1 MADPAPEPGEP
12 PPGVTSELTWRLAA
26 RLFHDH
32 RREPACPDCPN
43 SSVRPVGAA
52 AARCANCR
60 QPWPCSGR
68 RLAELGL
75 NRAVA

>member
-1 MADPAPEPGEP
+1 MADAPPLPGEP
-12 PPGVTSELTWRLAA
+12 PPGVTSEVIWRLAS

-32 RREPACPDCPN
+32 YREPGCRRCAPEPG
-43 SSVRPVGAA
+43 GAA
-52 AARCANCR
+52 DARCANCR

-75 NRAVA
+75 NRAVV

>member
-1 MADPAPEPGEP
+1 MTDAPVLPGEP
-12 PPGVTSELTWRLAA
+12 PTGAASELIWRLAA

-32 RREPACPDCPN
+32 HPVPGCPMCSAEVAGTAD
-43 SSVRPVGAA
+43 SH
-52 AARCANCR
+52 CASCG

-75 NRAVA
+75 NRAVT

>member
-1 MADPAPEPGEP
+1 MTDAPPLPGEP

-32 RREPACPDCPN
+32 HPEPGCPKCSEPAEPAD
-43 SSVRPVGAA
+43 S
-52 AARCANCR
+52 RCANCG

-75 NRAVA
+75 NRALT

>member
-1 MADPAPEPGEP
+1 MTDAPAVPGEP
-12 PPGVTSELTWRLAA
+12 PPGVSSELTWRLAA

-32 RREPACPDCPN
+32 HPEPGCPN
-43 SSVRPVGAA
+43 CSAGPADPA
-52 AARCANCR
+52 ENRCANCG

-75 NRAVA
+75 KQAVI